1 MINTEKSTIRT
12 PVEDLLLS
20 EMVMEDANF
29 LIADQDGADDDMVID
44 NTSNGLF
51 DDESDYDL
59 FEDDYNEDED
69 RILGIY

>member
-1 MINTEKSTIRT
+1 MINAEKSTIRT

-51 DDESDYDL
+51 DDESDD
-59 FEDDYNEDED
+59 EDED

>member
-1 MINTEKSTIRT
+1 MINAEKSTIRT

-29 LIADQDGADDDMVID
+29 LIADQDGADDDMVIN

-51 DDESDYDL
+51 DDESDDDL
-59 FEDDYNEDED
+59 FEDDYDEDED

>member
-1 MINTEKSTIRT
+1 MINAEKSLIRT
-12 PVEDLLLS
+12 PVENLLLS

-29 LIADQDGADDDMVID
+29 LIADKDGDDDDMVID

-51 DDESDYDL
+51 DNESEDDL
-59 FEDDYNEDED
+59 FEDNYDEDED

>member
-1 MINTEKSTIRT
+1 MINAEKSTIRT

-51 DDESDYDL
+51 DDESDDDL

>member
-51 DDESDYDL
+51 DDESDDDL

>member
-1 MINTEKSTIRT
+1 MINAEKSTIRT

-51 DDESDYDL
+51 YDESDDDL
-59 FEDDYNEDED
+59 FEDDYDEDED